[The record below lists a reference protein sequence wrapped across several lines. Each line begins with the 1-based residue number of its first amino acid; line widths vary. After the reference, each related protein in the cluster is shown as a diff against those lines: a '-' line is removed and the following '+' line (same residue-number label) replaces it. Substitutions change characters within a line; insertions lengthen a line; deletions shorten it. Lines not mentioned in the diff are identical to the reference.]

1 MAKSSPLSDYELLR
15 LQRIQRNQD
24 RLASLGLLH
33 KDKHVRRI
41 VKSPSRKKSKTKIVS
56 PSPKRTSRRL
66 QNQPAAEA
74 PLLED
79 PPRITLAERDHSRPR
94 RIAEDLTPTL
104 TPEQKKR
111 ICSRVSPDDFL
122 DKLQDY
128 LVNVE
133 NASSA
138 NIARVLRSMKKL
150 SSGQGVRAPQ
160 WPDDC
165 YLLRGQKVGPEANV
179 AELIERGRE
188 CEEDWGRDLGNGW
201 LYSHPLRKL
210 AMFQR
215 HLLEE

>member
-15 LQRIQRNQD
+15 LQRIKRNQD

-33 KDKHVRRI
+33 KYKHIKRI
-41 VKSPSRKKSKTKIVS
+41 VKTPSRKATKKIVS
-56 PSPKRTSRRL
+56 PSPRTSRRL
-66 QNQPAAEA
+66 QNKPAAVA

-79 PPRITLAERDHSRPR
+79 PPRIKLSGSRHSRPR
-94 RIAEDLTPTL
+94 RIVEELTPTTL
-104 TPEQKKR
+104 SPEQKKR

-128 LVNVE
+128 LVDVE

-150 SSGQGVRAPQ
+150 TSGQGVRAPQ

-165 YLLRGQKVGPEANV
+165 YLLRGQKIGPEADV

-188 CEEDWGRDLGNGW
+188 CEDDWGRDLGNGW

-210 AMFQR
+210 ALFQR